1 MKKYEFVVQDI
12 ISKISQKLISDK
24 LPTERELSESYNV
37 SRFTI
42 RKALEKLQSIGII
55 YIKSGS
61 GIYIYKNL
69 DSSPLI
75 YNSITEK
82 RFNEISYKKIKINKR
97 LTDSQEKQAFL
108 LDDNDYIWN
117 LKRLRLIDGKVTQIE
132 ETKIPVKMFPKMSDE
147 IVEHSLQK
155 HAIELGLKIEKYLTT
170 YRAINISAEDAKLF
184 GCKRSTAAMNI
195 TNRGFLKSGEV
206 FIVSNVI
213 DIDYQCTYHTPF
225 NTEDIEF
232 REKNSR

>member
-12 ISKISQKLISDK
+12 ISKISQKLISEK

-147 IVEHSLQK
+147 SV
-155 HAIELGLKIEKYLTT
+155 G
-170 YRAINISAEDAKLF
+170 
-184 GCKRSTAAMNI
+184 
-195 TNRGFLKSGEV
+195 
-206 FIVSNVI
+206 
-213 DIDYQCTYHTPF
+213 
-225 NTEDIEF
+225 
-232 REKNSR
+232 